1 MAPKLNQGNYAIV
14 RTDVV
19 IGGIQKK
26 ESEAE
31 RSDSFSIGLC
41 GKRLTGSAEFGIL
54 EKIMGFFSKRKE
66 QRNSEEKEKN
76 ERKRARNDFE
86 KKLGLHVGDSFQDT

>member
-19 IGGIQKK
+19 IGVGIQKK

-54 EKIMGFFSKRKE
+54 EKIMGFFLKGKSRGIAKKRK
-66 QRNSEEKEKN
+66 KN

-86 KKLGLHVGDSFQDT
+86 KVRASRGR

>member
-19 IGGIQKK
+19 IGVGIQKK

-31 RSDSFSIGLC
+31 RSDSFFVGLC
-41 GKRLTGSAEFGIL
+41 GKRLTRSAEFGIL
-54 EKIMGFFSKRKE
+54 EKIASFLKGKSRGTWKKRK
-66 QRNSEEKEKN
+66 KN

-86 KKLGLHVGDSFQDT
+86 KVRASRGS